1 MKTLDQ
7 ELRDYYASQSLSA
20 DRVEHILAAAKIVRP
35 PLWRQP
41 AWIAL
46 AAGFMLLLTA
56 VAVLVQ
62 RTPPGITDLVAAE
75 VARNHNKHLE
85 PEVQAVDFAAIQKAL
100 PRLDF
105 SIAPTRPDLLAGLTV
120 RGGRYCSVQGQ
131 LAAQIALR
139 DGEGSPC
146 TLYVVPLT
154 DTLARVKPGV
164 VTASGAQIQ
173 LWRDAHRLYVLA
185 R

>member
-20 DRVEHILAAAKIVRP
+20 DSVEHILATAKIVRP
-35 PLWRQP
+35 PVWRQP
-41 AWIAL
+41 TWIAA
-46 AAGFMLLLTA
+46 AAGLMLLLTA

-62 RTPPGITDLVAAE
+62 RTPPGITSLVAAE
-75 VARNHNKHLE
+75 VAGNHLKHLE
-85 PEVQAVDFAAIQKAL
+85 PEVRAIDFAAIQKAL

-120 RGGRYCSVQGQ
+120 HGGRYCSVQGQ

-139 DGEGSPC
+139 DGEGNPC
-146 TLYVVPLT
+146 TLYVAPLT

-164 VTASGAQIQ
+164 VTADGLQIQ
-173 LWRDAHRLYVLA
+173 LWHDAHRLYVLA

>member
-20 DRVEHILAAAKIVRP
+20 DSVENILASAKMVRP
-35 PLWRQP
+35 PVWRQP
-41 AWIAL
+41 AWIAAAAAL
-46 AAGFMLLLTA
+46 ALLLST

-62 RTPPGITDLVAAE
+62 RMPPEITTLVAVE
-75 VARNHNKHLE
+75 VAGNHKKHLE
-85 PEVQAVDFAAIQKAL
+85 PEVRAANFAAIQKAL

-120 RGGRYCSVQGQ
+120 RGGRYCSVQGE
-131 LAAQIALR
+131 LAAQIAMN
-139 DGEGSPC
+139 DSTGNPC
-146 TLYVVPLT
+146 TLYVAPLT
-154 DTLARVKPGV
+154 DALARVKPGMT
-164 VTASGAQIQ
+164 TADGVQIQ

>member
-7 ELRDYYASQSLSA
+7 ELRDYYASQCLSA
-20 DRVEHILAAAKIVRP
+20 DRVEHIFAAARIVRP
-35 PLWRQP
+35 PVWRQP
-41 AWIAL
+41 GWIA
-46 AAGFMLLLTA
+46 AAAALVLLLSA

-75 VARNHNKHLE
+75 VAGNHNKRLE
-85 PEVQAVDFAAIQKAL
+85 PEVRAADFAAIQKAL

-105 SIAPTRPDLLAGLTV
+105 SIAPTRADLLAGLTV
-120 RGGRYCSVQGQ
+120 QGGRYCSVQGQ

-139 DGEGSPC
+139 DVEGNPC
-146 TLYVVPLT
+146 TLYVVPFT

-164 VTASGAQIQ
+164 VTAGGVQIQ
-173 LWRDAHRLYVLA
+173 LWHDAHRVYVLA